1 MRLFPKKIMQKVVWL
16 LFITALSAAALS
28 TKNGRYYGSTQ
39 GSKADTTRKDTLKVG
54 LQRDTTYRPDTL
66 KELPKVAI
74 SVADLSHLY
83 VCPQASIVVSFKTE
97 GDFKEDNLF
106 KIQMSDGA
114 GKFVTILDSIKTSP
128 LRLSIPADRVG
139 VTHLRV
145 VSSSPN
151 TESKPTRFHVL
162 ALPHARIDLTDGTS
176 ISKIG
181 PGQTATYRVNLS
193 GTAPWSFKISDG
205 TTVVNTMSN
214 PYTALVTAEE
224 TINYTVADVSNA
236 CGSGTTSGQVLVQV
250 SQDTLPVISLK
261 AAPRDGYR
269 VCTGTPF
276 QVNFNATGKFKI
288 GNGFVVQISDSTGQN
303 FRNISELAPES
314 PMMVK
319 TPAKKSGWYKLRVVS
334 TFPTASS
341 DTADIRIAAPAYTS
355 LRTDSLQ
362 IAEGGSTN
370 LTLDFKGDGPWF
382 YLLSDGSYQADIRT
396 TPHTVRVN
404 PINPT
409 TYTVTSAGGYCGVGD
424 FSGKAFVKVKIP
436 ETSIVTGDLSNM
448 IICANTEITVPFKT
462 TGRFEKLNQFI
473 IQIKDTSGTWVNLP
487 TTRNA
492 EVFKARITP
501 PVLTDTLTTQQIRVV
516 STAPVVEGKPTTLKV
531 YMPNAAQARVTGG
544 GIIRPSGAA
553 RVRITF
559 KNGLPPWSFTLSDGT
574 TVNGT
579 FINPYQMTVK
589 PPTTTEYK
597 ITILNNVCGT
607 GVANGSA
614 LVKVEN

>member
-1 MRLFPKKIMQKVVWL
+1 MQKFVWL
-16 LFITALSAAALS
+16 WLITALSAAAFS
-28 TKNGRYYGSTQ
+28 VKSEQYSYPKPQGYVDTTK
-39 GSKADTTRKDTLKVG
+39 KDTTRKDTVRKELPRIG
-54 LQRDTTYRPDTL
+54 LQRDTTYRPDTAQQT
-66 KELPKVAI
+66 PKVTIA
-74 SVADLSHLY
+74 VADLSHLY
-83 VCPQASIVVSFKTE
+83 VCPQASIVVNFSTE
-97 GDFKEDNLF
+97 GPFKEENLF
-106 KIQMSDGA
+106 HILMTDGA
-114 GKFVTILDSIKTSP
+114 GKFAVVMDSVKSSP
-128 LRLSIPADRVG
+128 VRLTIPADRAGMVLLK
-139 VTHLRV
+139 VASTQPA
-145 VSSSPN
+145 S
-151 TESKPTRFHVL
+151 ESKPTRLNVL
-162 ALPHARIDLTDGTS
+162 PLPHARIDLTDGTS

-181 PGQTATYRVNLS
+181 PGQTAAYRVNLS
-193 GTAPWSFKISDG
+193 GAAPWSFKLSDG
-205 TTVVNTMSN
+205 TTVVNTFVN
-214 PYTALVTAEE
+214 PYTAIVTAEE
-224 TINYTVADVSNA
+224 TINYGVTDVSNS

-319 TPAKKSGWYKLRVVS
+319 TPAMPSGWYKLRVVS

-341 DTADIRIAAPAYTS
+341 DTADIRIAAPAS
-355 LRTDSLQ
+355 AMLRPDSLQ

-404 PINPT
+404 PINPSSFT
-409 TYTVTSAGGYCGVGD
+409 ITSAGGYCGVGN
-424 FSGKAFVKVKIP
+424 FAGKAFVKVKIP
-436 ETSIVTGDLSNM
+436 ETSITTGDLSNM

-462 TGRFEKLNQFI
+462 TGRFDKLNQFV
-473 IQIKDTSGTWVNLP
+473 IQIKDTSGAWVNLP

-531 YMPNAAQARVTGG
+531 YMPNAAQARVVGG

-553 RVRITF
+553 RVRISF

-579 FINPYQMTVK
+579 FINPYQMTVSTK
-589 PPTTTEYK
+589 SPFSTTSVVRVRRWAARRY
-597 ITILNNVCGT
+597 G
-607 GVANGSA
+607 
-614 LVKVEN
+614 